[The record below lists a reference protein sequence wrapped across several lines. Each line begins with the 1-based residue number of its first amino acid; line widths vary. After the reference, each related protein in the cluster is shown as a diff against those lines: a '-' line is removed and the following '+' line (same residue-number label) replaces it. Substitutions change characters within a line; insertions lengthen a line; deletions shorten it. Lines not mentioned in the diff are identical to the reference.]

1 MDNNKISQQ
10 IHAVFGLLMV
20 FFYLGSGIFFL
31 FFASG
36 FNIDKAIS
44 GILGVVFTLYGVFRI
59 YMTWKQFKT
68 AFLDKEN
75 NHRF

>member
-1 MDNNKISQQ
+1 MESSKISQQ

-31 FFASG
+31 FFASR
-36 FNIDKAIS
+36 FNIEKAIS
-44 GILGVVFTLYGVFRI
+44 GILGVVFSLYGVFRI

-68 AFLDKEN
+68 AFFDKDIN
-75 NHRF
+75 R